1 MSALVSKSCE
11 RLIDI
16 YDQFDE
22 NDELVEAILARDDA
36 EELLIAI
43 GMALAYSEGAITI
56 NKIGESH
63 LKAAVIELTEI
74 AQEFED
80 GDE

>member
-1 MSALVSKSCE
+1 MSALVPKLCE

-16 YDQFDE
+16 YNQFDE
-22 NDELVEAILARDDA
+22 NDELVEAILRDDA

-56 NKIGESH
+56 NKIGENH
-63 LKAAVIELTEI
+63 LKAAVIRLNEI
-74 AQEFED
+74 AQELED

>member
-11 RLIDI
+11 RLIEI

-22 NDELVEAILARDDA
+22 NIELVEAILASDNA
-36 EELLIAI
+36 EDLLIAI

-56 NKIGESH
+56 NKIGENH
-63 LKAAVIELTEI
+63 LKAAAIELTDI

>member
-1 MSALVSKSCE
+1 MSALVPKLCE

-16 YDQFDE
+16 YNQFDE
-22 NDELVEAILARDDA
+22 NDELVEAILRDDA

-56 NKIGESH
+56 NKIGENH
-63 LKAAVIELTEI
+63 LKAAVIRLNEI